1 MRGSTRSVLLLTT
14 ALTLVGGGAVLAQV
28 SPIPSQPSSI
38 QAPSGAAS
46 QGQVEEVVV
55 TARRTAE
62 SLQSTPIAVTALSAR
77 ELQARQVQNVGD
89 LGQVVPSL
97 HVTGGSSG
105 GNSNVQFFI
114 RGVGQADYLPT
125 NDPAVG
131 VYVDGVYIAR
141 TTGNLFDLADVQQIE
156 VLRGPQGTL
165 FGKNTE
171 AGAISVTTKR
181 PTGAFDGV
189 AELTLGTD
197 FRHDGKFSIE
207 APLIKD
213 KLAGSIT
220 LVSRNEDGYGRSLT
234 TGDDLGDINLQSIR
248 ASLNYYGSEVFDYYV
263 SADYTYRHEH
273 TRPVHLDG
281 VFPSTTRAT
290 YQALV
295 LNRTGQTYSTA
306 LTTGDPLDSYAG
318 AFDHNNLNVG
328 GISGVGTWKLPYGLT
343 LKSITAYRGQRALT
357 QVDND
362 GSAVQIAD
370 YDRRITEDQ
379 VSQEFQLNGKAI
391 DGRLDYVGGVFYQ
404 HENSKIAIRQ
414 FGFAG
419 FYQALL
425 AAGVRNQSPFTAFSN
440 VHQQDDSYA
449 AYIHANFKLTSRL
462 SITGGVRYT
471 DETKDFDQF
480 AYYPDNNLSIYVTP
494 ARGPLPAL
502 TTLTAHRT
510 FNATTPTAGLEYQAT
525 KDAFFYFTY
534 SEGFKTG
541 GFDGRPIAG
550 LTAPSGFSPEKV
562 TSYEGGTKLEF
573 LNRRLRLNG
582 AVYYADYDNL
592 QVTAAITQANGLTT
606 NVTTNV
612 GAARIEGAELEA
624 LFVPI
629 SGLQFGLNASYTDAK
644 FTRLNPGTPFTLS
657 DHLVQTPK
665 WIADLSGQY
674 TQQVPGRGSILYR
687 LDYDF
692 TSTVFNDLPNSYRYT
707 PAGTGIVPNG
717 PYALPTRQPSYAL
730 LNARIAFTTTDD
742 KWTAA
747 VSATNLSDERIR
759 TYGFSSTAVGFS
771 ESYYAPPREIA
782 FTVSRRF

>member
-1 MRGSTRSVLLLTT
+1 MRVSARGTLLLTT
-14 ALTLVGGGAVLAQV
+14 ALTLVGGAAVQAQV
-28 SPIPSQPSSI
+28 SPPPSQPSQV
-38 QAPSGAAS
+38 QAPSGAAPQS
-46 QGQVEEVVV
+46 QVEEVVV
-55 TARRTAE
+55 TARRTTE

-105 GNSNVQFFI
+105 GNSNAQFFI

-141 TTGNLFDLADVQQIE
+141 TTGDLFDLADVQQIE

-181 PTGAFDGV
+181 PTGAFDGM

-197 FRHDGKFSIE
+197 FRHDAKVSVEG
-207 APLIKD
+207 PLVKD
-213 KLAGSIT
+213 QLAGSLT
-220 LVSRNEDGYGRSLT
+220 VVSRNQDGYGRSLT
-234 TGDDLGDINLQSIR
+234 TGDDLGNIDLQSIR
-248 ASLNYYGSEVFDYYV
+248 ASLNYYGSDVFDYYV
-263 SADYTYRHEH
+263 SGDYTYRHEH
-273 TRPVHLDG
+273 TRPVHLNG

-290 YQALV
+290 YQSLV
-295 LNRTGQTYSTA
+295 LNRTGQSYTPA
-306 LTTGDPLDSYAG
+306 LTNVDPLDSYAG
-318 AFDHNNLNVG
+318 PFDHNDLNVG
-328 GISGVGTWKLPYGLT
+328 GVSGVGTLKLPYGLT
-343 LKSITAYRGQRALT
+343 LKSITAYRGQHALT

-379 VSQEFQLNGKAI
+379 VSQEFQLNGKAL

-404 HENSKIAIRQ
+404 HENAKIAIRQ

-425 AAGVRNQSPFTAFSN
+425 AAGVRNQTPFTAFSN
-440 VHQQDDSYA
+440 VKQQDDSYA
-449 AYIHANFKLTSRL
+449 GYVHANLKLTSKL

-471 DETKDFDQF
+471 DETKDFSQF
-480 AYYPDNNLSIYVTP
+480 AYYPDNNLSIYLTP

-502 TTLTAHRT
+502 TLLAAHRT
-510 FNATTPTAGLEYQAT
+510 FNATTPTAGVEFQAT

-534 SEGFKTG
+534 SQGFKTG

-550 LTAPSGFSPEKV
+550 LSAPSAFSPEKV
-562 TSYEGGTKLEF
+562 TSYEGGAKLEF
-573 LNRRLRLNG
+573 LDRRLRVNS

-592 QVTAAITQANGLTT
+592 QVTAAITQPNGLTT

-612 GAARIEGAELEA
+612 GAAEIKGAELETV
-624 LFVPI
+624 FIPI
-629 SGLQFGLNASYTDAK
+629 PGLQLGLNGSYTDAK

-665 WIADLSGQY
+665 WIANLSGQY
-674 TQQVPGRGSILYR
+674 TQQIAGRGSIVYR

-692 TSTVFNDLPNSYRYT
+692 TSKVFNDLPNSYRYT
-707 PAGTGIVPNG
+707 PAGTGIVANG
-717 PYALPTRQPSYAL
+717 AFTLPTRQPAYGL
-730 LNARIAFTTTDD
+730 LNARVAFTTADD

-747 VSATNLSDERIR
+747 VSATNLSDERYR

-771 ESYYAPPREIA
+771 ESYYGPPREIA
-782 FTVSRRF
+782 FTLSRRF